1 MSCRGPHCR
10 LCTVVSPAWVQLCS
24 LALGARSGTATR
36 SLHTENIH
44 DQRKSAWVGP
54 CPDVLLPPYLS
65 GAVGRD
71 GTAMGSYGDR
81 DRPSAGRT
89 AHGLWLP
96 GEPARPSRRPGH
108 RCAHYGGPSSEAGGR
123 TVLSPG
129 WGDTGWRVISS
140 TTGKG
145 CDGKPY

>member
-1 MSCRGPHCR
+1 MSRRGPR
-10 LCTVVSPAWVQLCS
+10 RRPSAVVSPARVQLCS

-36 SLHTENIH
+36 LLHTGTIH

-71 GTAMGSYGDR
+71 GVAMVSYGDR

-96 GEPARPSRRPGH
+96 GEPARPSRRPG
-108 RCAHYGGPSSEAGGR
+108 RWCAHYGGPSSEAGGR
-123 TVLSPG
+123 VVLSLG
-129 WGDTGWRVISS
+129 WGDTGRRVISS
-140 TTGKG
+140 TAGKG